1 MHASLRRRVAD
12 YRPRAPSDPR
22 HSPRA
27 ATSAARSPFDARFR
41 AVLLARRPRRAAS
54 SQDQSVSNASYELA
68 AVIFRHEKASTG
80 HFTCAVQHAG
90 KWFHLNDETVLSLDS
105 FFLDS
110 PLASLP
116 SLVATTQKWQPAQLP
131 QVTYSVYPRSF
142 HNQSAALDDF
152 RGTEP
157 LLSEPANKTAQEAK
171 PRSEARELHAVT
183 PPTEPAGK
191 MEAREAS
198 DSAGKMEMEGAK
210 RGKTPR
216 ATSASGKMEREKEK
230 KR

>member
-1 MHASLRRRVAD
+1 M
-12 YRPRAPSDPR
+12 
-22 HSPRA
+22 
-27 ATSAARSPFDARFR
+27 
-41 AVLLARRPRRAAS
+41 
-54 SQDQSVSNASYELA
+54 
-68 AVIFRHEKASTG
+68 IFRHEKASTG

-157 LLSEPANKTAQEAK
+157 LLSEPAIFSFINFFTV
-171 PRSEARELHAVT
+171 SE
-183 PPTEPAGK
+183 K
-191 MEAREAS
+191 IFFS
-198 DSAGKMEMEGAK
+198 
-210 RGKTPR
+210 
-216 ATSASGKMEREKEK
+216 SASSITEKSGEIPSLSK
-230 KR
+230 